1 MQLYG
6 GGSFINIT
14 LLSLSIIIMT
24 MFQLSTVHGARS
36 SEAVVVGVT
45 QPLASVVTLE
55 VHTGPST
62 AQGDDYR

>member
-1 MQLYG
+1 MTIRVQGSHANVHVY
-6 GGSFINIT
+6 SFI
-14 LLSLSIIIMT
+14 
-24 MFQLSTVHGARS
+24 FQLSTVHGARS

-62 AQGDDYR
+62 AQGADYR

>member
-1 MQLYG
+1 
-6 GGSFINIT
+6 
-14 LLSLSIIIMT
+14 MT
-24 MFQLSTVHGARS
+24 MFKLSTVHGARS

-62 AQGDDYR
+62 AQGADYR

>member
-1 MQLYG
+1 MANKYREVY
-6 GGSFINIT
+6 I
-14 LLSLSIIIMT
+14 LLSLSMIMT
-24 MFQLSTVHGARS
+24 LFQLSTVHGSRS